1 MIEAP
6 KEVKISILHHLETLL
21 FNKIISNKKLNIP
34 LPFWVLPF
42 SRVNVEEGITKAI
55 GKLVIFFWF
64 RNIILFINQSS
75 KINHS
80 VLKYLLH

>member
-55 GKLVIFFWF
+55 GKLVIFFGLEILF
-64 RNIILFINQSS
+64 YSLINHLKLIILF
-75 KINHS
+75 
-80 VLKYLLH
+80 